1 MKNKELFDLFRG
13 FSEKDITEFDKY
25 LKSPYFVH
33 GKSLNKVFKEIINK
47 REYLVDFN
55 YAKLV
60 SKVCRKLKYSSLTLG
75 KQLSYLSKETINFLK
90 LKSLENEI
98 LSSEVIFNEYLLN
111 RHKTTV
117 LKANF
122 KKTESILKENSK
134 ITEHSYLNFFQN
146 NVLLFNSQIECPG
159 LICKNTLG
167 NKNIFLN
174 NALMDLMLY
183 TLTQASSIYINYI
196 LVNFSLQ
203 HCIDGDFP
211 LNLDNLFNV
220 CDESSLFKEPGE
232 RKIIFELYRYMY
244 LSFRSRKDVSFYIK
258 YKNLVNGSSGILSNE
273 LMTFHYKVLI
283 NYCIV
288 QERLGEDKKFYKNEG
303 VELLMKYFEND
314 YFKSHTSEFISRIE
328 FKNFVA
334 SAFSIGKFENIKT
347 FVEKNSTKL
356 NPADYIDMVNF
367 GLAYYYLGIKN
378 FKKSL
383 KYLNDISDGIPIIK
397 FDVRNI
403 EIRIYYELGMTETLI
418 KSIHNYRTTILNDKH
433 LTKSDKASLLT
444 MLKYFNS
451 LINILNKTE
460 KAEIIDLASYT
471 KQLIQKETF
480 FALKS
485 WLLEKFEII
494 EYSGKIKSASG

>member
-1 MKNKELFDLFRG
+1 MKNKELFDIFRG
-13 FSEKDITEFDKY
+13 FSEKEITEFDKY
-25 LKSPYFVH
+25 LKSPYFVN

-47 REYLVDFN
+47 REYLLDFN
-55 YAKLV
+55 YAKLTA
-60 SKVCRKLKYSSLTLG
+60 KVCRKLKYSPLTLG

-90 LKSLENEI
+90 LKSLESEV
-98 LSSEVIFNEYLLN
+98 LSSEIIFNEYLLN
-111 RHKTTV
+111 RHKTSV
-117 LKANF
+117 LKTNI
-122 KKTESILKENSK
+122 KKTESILKENPE
-134 ITEHSYLNFFQN
+134 ITEHSYLNYFQN

-159 LICKNTLG
+159 IICRNTLE

-174 NALMDLMLY
+174 NALNDLILY
-183 TLTQASSIYINYI
+183 ALTQASSIYLNYI
-196 LVNFSLQ
+196 LVNFPLQ
-203 HCIDGDFP
+203 YGIDGNFP
-211 LNLDNLFNV
+211 LNLDKLFSV
-220 CDESSLFKEPGE
+220 CDESNLFRESGE
-232 RKIIFELYRYMY
+232 RKMIYELYRYMY
-244 LSFRSRKDVSFYIK
+244 LSFRSRKDISYYTK
-258 YKNLVNGSSGILSNE
+258 YKNLVNGSSGILSKE

-303 VELLMKYFEND
+303 IELLMKYFEND
-314 YFKSHTSEFISRIE
+314 YFKSHTSEFINRNE

-334 SAFSIGKFENIKT
+334 SAFSVGKFENIKI

-367 GLAYYYLGIKN
+367 GFAYYYLGKKN

-383 KYLNDISDGIPIIK
+383 KYLNDISDGIPVIK

-418 KSIHNYRTTILNDKH
+418 KAIHNYRTTIMNDRH
-433 LTKSDKASLLT
+433 LTKTDKDSLLT

-451 LINILNKTE
+451 LINIFNKTE
-460 KAEIIDLASYT
+460 KADIIDTASYT
-471 KQLIQKETF
+471 KQLIKKESF

-494 EYSGKIKSASG
+494 ENSGKISNVSG